1 MLRGFAK
8 NDEVCDGSVKFS
20 FEVESRVNQPLLFP
34 CPREF
39 RWTGSGGASFDAAP
53 RISVEAS
60 LPAQGFAIRA
70 SADGVEISHADA
82 PGLRYA
88 LAVLEQLR
96 AHHGELDAFELR
108 DWPDF
113 PVRGYMLDIS
123 RDRVPTRETLERTV
137 GLLEL
142 FRINHFELYTEH
154 TYAFRDHEEVW
165 RDASPM
171 TPEDL
176 QWLDKLCAD
185 RDIELVANQNTFG
198 HMARWLKHEAYVG
211 RAETPD
217 GWQTRA
223 GVFLN
228 PAVLAPTEDNA
239 KFAIDLAR
247 EVMQNFRSRTLN
259 IGCDE
264 TFELGKGRSR
274 EEVESRGAG
283 VVYLEHL
290 KRLIEG
296 AQAEGFDVLFWGD
309 ILRQHPELVEELPK
323 QGATALAWWYEAP
336 MDSPYIPEEVK
347 EIASE
352 FGFSENAQRGFAG
365 HVPGFVAAGFPFWV
379 CPGTSTWNTF
389 IGRWSNARANLLD
402 AAEVGAE
409 QGACGYLITDWG
421 DNGHMQPP
429 SVSWLPLAYGA
440 AVSWCHR
447 ANRDVDLAA
456 ALDAFVFEDSAE
468 QVGALLIEIGDA
480 YLGTGMSAFNG
491 SALFT
496 AIVGDSLLGAV
507 GDPDAESLSATIGR
521 FEAAEEVLARAEL
534 GCSDG
539 PVVQRE
545 LAQAIRLA
553 RHGAYR
559 LLRAAGEDRP
569 TDEELRL
576 DLSDAIAEQAAC
588 WRMRSREGGLVDSLA
603 RLEAALEKYEPEA

>member
-198 HMARWLKHEAYVG
+198 HMARW
-211 RAETPD
+211 
-217 GWQTRA
+217 
-223 GVFLN
+223 
-228 PAVLAPTEDNA
+228 
-239 KFAIDLAR
+239 
-247 EVMQNFRSRTLN
+247 
-259 IGCDE
+259 
-264 TFELGKGRSR
+264 
-274 EEVESRGAG
+274 
-283 VVYLEHL
+283 
-290 KRLIEG
+290 
-296 AQAEGFDVLFWGD
+296 
-309 ILRQHPELVEELPK
+309 
-323 QGATALAWWYEAP
+323 
-336 MDSPYIPEEVK
+336 
-347 EIASE
+347 
-352 FGFSENAQRGFAG
+352 
-365 HVPGFVAAGFPFWV
+365 
-379 CPGTSTWNTF
+379 
-389 IGRWSNARANLLD
+389 
-402 AAEVGAE
+402 
-409 QGACGYLITDWG
+409 
-421 DNGHMQPP
+421 
-429 SVSWLPLAYGA
+429 
-440 AVSWCHR
+440 
-447 ANRDVDLAA
+447 
-456 ALDAFVFEDSAE
+456 
-468 QVGALLIEIGDA
+468 
-480 YLGTGMSAFNG
+480 
-491 SALFT
+491 
-496 AIVGDSLLGAV
+496 
-507 GDPDAESLSATIGR
+507 
-521 FEAAEEVLARAEL
+521 
-534 GCSDG
+534 
-539 PVVQRE
+539 
-545 LAQAIRLA
+545 
-553 RHGAYR
+553 
-559 LLRAAGEDRP
+559 
-569 TDEELRL
+569 
-576 DLSDAIAEQAAC
+576 
-588 WRMRSREGGLVDSLA
+588 
-603 RLEAALEKYEPEA
+603 